1 MSVITVFEV
10 TSRIRF
16 AAMKI
21 SYYLDS
27 EDGVVEVLLTR
38 KKKFLIR
45 FRLEGMF

>member
-1 MSVITVFEV
+1 MPVIIVLEA

-21 SYYLDS
+21 SYYFES
-27 EDGVVEVLLTR
+27 EDGEVEMVLTR